1 VSSVETLSE
10 VIEGFYSLDKTNKV
24 LSLLNEIR
32 NGKYYSA
39 SKIRS
44 FLIGHYKSL
53 ITNLTPEEY
62 SNIKNIIVQQ
72 IPKLINE
79 RNSRKIAYSLLSQII
94 EYSCYHGTDV
104 GVYLAYEKAILHLAD
119 ISKEKYLYHMI
130 TLAQTRKRILGDVEN
145 LEDLFIEK
153 YLSVSRIKTINYKYL
168 IDFTINVESSNKR
181 KFLTHLFHSKPFRNE
196 FIINS
201 FILQHEELRKL
212 GVLL

>member
-1 VSSVETLSE
+1 MSSVETLSK
-10 VIEGFYSLDKTNKV
+10 VIEGFYSLNKTDKA

-39 SKIRS
+39 SRMRS
-44 FLIGHYKSL
+44 FLIGNYKSL
-53 ITNLTPEEY
+53 IANLTPEEY
-62 SNIKNIIVQQ
+62 CNIKNIIIQQ

-94 EYSCYHGTDV
+94 EYSCYRASDV
-104 GVYLAYEKAILHLAD
+104 EVYLVYEKAILHLAD
-119 ISKEKYLYHMI
+119 TSKEKYLYHMI
-130 TLAQTRKRILGDVEN
+130 TLAQTRKRILGDVES
-145 LEDLFIEK
+145 LEDFFIDK
-153 YLSVSRIKTINYKYL
+153 YLSISRIKTINYKYL
-168 IDFTINVESSNKR
+168 IDFTMNVESSNKR

-201 FILQHEELRKL
+201 FITQHKDLHKL